1 MTRLLFASSEVVPL
15 AKTGGLADVAA
26 ALPAALAAS
35 GLEVR
40 IVMPAYRGCRAKLQD
55 ARAIGE
61 LRVREQAFTII
72 EGRLPGSAALV
83 WLVDCAGLYGRPGD
97 PYHDERHIPWADNAW
112 RFACFAEAVARLA
125 RGEGNG
131 GWCADVVHC
140 NDWQTGLVPA
150 LLRQQPRP
158 PRTVFTIHNLAYGGL
173 FDRAD
178 FDRLGLPPAWWS
190 IDGVEFYGQWSML
203 KAGLVY
209 SDAITTVSPSYA
221 REIQTPAFGCG
232 FEGLLRHLSGKLH
245 GILNGIDTEVWNP
258 RTDPLLAQTYGLED
272 VAAGKRANRLALQA
286 ELGLAP
292 DDSAALVGMVGR
304 MTDQKG
310 TDLVLAALPELLALP
325 VQIAMLASGDRAQE
339 AAFHKAALQHAGRIG
354 VRIAYDEGLAHR
366 IEAGADVFLM
376 PSRFEPCGLNQMYSQ
391 RYGTLPI
398 VRRVGGLAD
407 TVVDATPQALAEG
420 RATGIVFEDADRG
433 GVVYGL
439 RRAVALLHEPA
450 AHQSLVRAGMQK
462 DFSWATAARD
472 YLALYALP
480 PAVMPRS

>member
-1 MTRLLFASSEVVPL
+1 MHLLFASSEVVPL

-26 ALPAALAAS
+26 ALPAALAAA

-40 IVMPAYRGCRAKLQD
+40 IVMPAYRGCRAKLVD
-55 ARAIGE
+55 AQPIGE
-61 LRVREQAFTII
+61 FRVREQAFTII
-72 EGRLPGSAALV
+72 EGRLPGNAARV
-83 WLVDCAGLYGRPGD
+83 WLVDCTGLYGRPGD
-97 PYHDERHIPWADNAW
+97 PYHDERHVPWADNAW

-131 GWCADVVHC
+131 GWQADVVHC

-150 LLRQQPRP
+150 LLKQQPAA
-158 PRTVFTIHNLAYGGL
+158 PRCVFTIHNLAYGGL

-190 IDGVEFYGQWSML
+190 IEGLEFHGQWSML
-203 KAGLVY
+203 KAGLVF

-245 GILNGIDTEVWNP
+245 GILNGIDTEVWDP
-258 RTDPLLAQTYGLED
+258 RRDALLVQTYGLD
-272 VAAGKRANRLALQA
+272 DIAAGKRANRLALQA
-286 ELGLAP
+286 ELGLVP
-292 DDSAALVGMVGR
+292 DDSAVLIGMVGR

-310 TDLVLAALPELLALP
+310 TDLVLEALPELMALP
-325 VQIAMLASGDRAQE
+325 IQIAMLASGDRAQE
-339 AAFHKAALQHAGRIG
+339 AAFYQAAQRHVGRIG
-354 VRIAYDEGLAHR
+354 LRIAYDEGLAHR

-391 RYGTLPI
+391 RYGTPPI

-407 TVVDATPQALAEG
+407 TVTDATPAALAEG

-433 GVVYGL
+433 GVVYGV
-439 RRAVALLHEPA
+439 RRAVELLRDA
-450 AHQSLVRAGMQK
+450 DAHRSLVHAGMTR
-462 DFSWATAARD
+462 DFSWASAAEAYRRL
-472 YLALYALP
+472 YLRP
-480 PAVMPRS
+480 PAVTPRP